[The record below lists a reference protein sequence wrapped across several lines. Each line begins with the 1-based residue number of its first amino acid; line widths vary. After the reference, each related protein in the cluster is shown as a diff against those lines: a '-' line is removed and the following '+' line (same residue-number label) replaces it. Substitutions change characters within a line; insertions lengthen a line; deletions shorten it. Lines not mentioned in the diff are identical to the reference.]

1 MSRFNLRKS
10 AGPVMAS
17 IFVLGVVLAAGAVI
31 APFFVSI
38 LWGAIIAVAVW
49 KPFGIVR
56 RKVFR
61 GHTQAAA
68 AAAVVLMFTAV
79 FSPFAVGAWG
89 VYRKAS
95 DFSRTLAVSQAPS
108 EEEAETDG
116 SEQKAG
122 RDIAGKTREK
132 VQEIAVKAGEIPV
145 IGEYISDFWESF
157 SHKRIDFR
165 GMALKAVSF
174 VPDTAQVVV
183 RVAKSMTGG
192 IVMFAMSLL
201 FAGYFFAA
209 GPVFARLLRRLSVR
223 LGGKRALSYIDQ
235 SVAGV
240 RSVVYGF
247 IAAAAAQGATALI
260 GLAAAGVDHAF
271 VLAIIAGVFSVVPGG
286 PALVGFFGAY
296 QLYAGGSPVA
306 SLCLIA
312 WFMLVVCNVD
322 NLVKGIIINRCG
334 GSSLPFVIVFISVIG
349 GAFAFGLLGVFI
361 GPVIMTLLASMIR
374 AYMNGDSEPA
384 GGKPLA
390 QDCTASAD
398 SETEQVPSSGDAPE
412 GDGGSES
419 RGEQTDSALS

>member
-116 SEQKAG
+116 SAQKAG

-157 SHKRIDFR
+157 SQKKIDFR
-165 GMALKAVSF
+165 GMAVKASAF
-174 VPDTAQVVV
+174 VPDAAHIVV
-183 RVAKSMTGG
+183 RVAKAMTGG
-192 IVMFAMSLL
+192 VVMFAMSIL
-201 FAGYFFAA
+201 FAGYFFTA
-209 GPVFARLLRRLSVR
+209 GPVFAKLMRRLGVR
-223 LGGKRALSYIDQ
+223 IGGKSALGYIDQ
-235 SVAGV
+235 SVAAV
-240 RSVVYGF
+240 RAVVYGF
-247 IAAAAAQGATALI
+247 IGAAAAQGVTAFA
-260 GLAAAGVDHAF
+260 GLAVAGVNHA
-271 VLAIIAGVFSVVPGG
+271 LLLGIIAGVFSVVPGG

-296 QLYAGGSPVA
+296 QLYAGGSPAA
-306 SLCLIA
+306 SLCLVA
-312 WFMLVVCNVD
+312 WFLIVVCNVD
-322 NLVKGIIINRCG
+322 NLVKGIIIKRYG
-334 GSSLPFVIVFISVIG
+334 GSSLPFIIVFISVIG

-361 GPVIMTLLASMIR
+361 GPVIMTLLSSMIQTYLHSGG
-374 AYMNGDSEPA
+374 AAPAEKDGCDSVPPVAGDEA
-384 GGKPLA
+384 GVLPGCEGENKTEGK
-390 QDCTASAD
+390 
-398 SETEQVPSSGDAPE
+398 
-412 GDGGSES
+412 
-419 RGEQTDSALS
+419 QTDPAS

>member
-116 SEQKAG
+116 SAQKAG

-157 SHKRIDFR
+157 SQKKIDFR
-165 GMALKAVSF
+165 GMAVKASAF
-174 VPDTAQVVV
+174 VPDAAHIVV
-183 RVAKSMTGG
+183 RVAKAMTGG
-192 IVMFAMSLL
+192 VVMFAMSIL
-201 FAGYFFAA
+201 FAGYFFTA
-209 GPVFARLLRRLSVR
+209 GPVFAKLMRRLGVR
-223 LGGKRALSYIDQ
+223 IGGKSALGYIDQ
-235 SVAGV
+235 SVAAV
-240 RSVVYGF
+240 RAVVYGF
-247 IAAAAAQGATALI
+247 IGAAAAQGVTAFA
-260 GLAAAGVDHAF
+260 GLAVAGVNHA
-271 VLAIIAGVFSVVPGG
+271 LLLGIIAGVFSVVPGG

-296 QLYAGGSPVA
+296 QLYAGGSPAA
-306 SLCLIA
+306 SLCLVA
-312 WFMLVVCNVD
+312 WFLIVVCNVD
-322 NLVKGIIINRCG
+322 NLVKGIIIKRYG
-334 GSSLPFVIVFISVIG
+334 GSSLPFIIVFISVIG

-361 GPVIMTLLASMIR
+361 GPVIMTLLSSMIQTYLHSGR
-374 AYMNGDSEPA
+374 AAPAEKDGCDSVPPVAGDEA
-384 GGKPLA
+384 GVLPGCEGENKTEGK
-390 QDCTASAD
+390 
-398 SETEQVPSSGDAPE
+398 
-412 GDGGSES
+412 
-419 RGEQTDSALS
+419 QTDPAS

>member
-61 GHTQAAA
+61 GHTLAAA

-116 SEQKAG
+116 SAQKAG

-157 SHKRIDFR
+157 SQKKIDFR
-165 GMALKAVSF
+165 GMAVKASAF
-174 VPDTAQVVV
+174 VPDAAHIVV
-183 RVAKSMTGG
+183 RVAKAMTGG
-192 IVMFAMSLL
+192 VVMFAMSIL
-201 FAGYFFAA
+201 FAGYFFTA
-209 GPVFARLLRRLSVR
+209 GPVFAKLMRRLGVR
-223 LGGKRALSYIDQ
+223 IGGKSALGYIDQ
-235 SVAGV
+235 SVAAV

-247 IAAAAAQGATALI
+247 IGAAAAQGVTAFA
-260 GLAAAGVDHAF
+260 GLAVAGVNHA
-271 VLAIIAGVFSVVPGG
+271 LLLGIIAGVFSVVPGG

-296 QLYAGGSPVA
+296 QLYAGGSPAA
-306 SLCLIA
+306 SLCLVA
-312 WFMLVVCNVD
+312 WFLIVVCNVD
-322 NLVKGIIINRCG
+322 NLVKGIIIKRYG
-334 GSSLPFVIVFISVIG
+334 GSSLPFIIVFISVIG

-361 GPVIMTLLASMIR
+361 GPVIMTLLSSMIQTYLHSGG
-374 AYMNGDSEPA
+374 AAPAEKDGCDSVPPVAGDEA
-384 GGKPLA
+384 GVLPGCEGENKAEGK
-390 QDCTASAD
+390 
-398 SETEQVPSSGDAPE
+398 
-412 GDGGSES
+412 
-419 RGEQTDSALS
+419 QTDPAS

>member
-1 MSRFNLRKS
+1 
-10 AGPVMAS
+10 MAS

-61 GHTQAAA
+61 GHTLAAA

-116 SEQKAG
+116 SAQKAG

-157 SHKRIDFR
+157 SQKKIDFR
-165 GMALKAVSF
+165 GMAVKASAF
-174 VPDTAQVVV
+174 VPDAAHIVV
-183 RVAKSMTGG
+183 RVAKAMTGG
-192 IVMFAMSLL
+192 VVMFAMSIL
-201 FAGYFFAA
+201 FAGYFFTA
-209 GPVFARLLRRLSVR
+209 GPVFAKLMRRLGVR
-223 LGGKRALSYIDQ
+223 IGGKSALGYIDQ
-235 SVAGV
+235 SVAAV

-247 IAAAAAQGATALI
+247 IGAAAAQGVTAFA
-260 GLAAAGVDHAF
+260 GLAVAGVNHA
-271 VLAIIAGVFSVVPGG
+271 LLLGIIAGVFSVVPGG

-296 QLYAGGSPVA
+296 QLYAGGSPAA
-306 SLCLIA
+306 SLCLVA
-312 WFMLVVCNVD
+312 WFLIVVCNVD
-322 NLVKGIIINRCG
+322 NLVKGIIIKRYG
-334 GSSLPFVIVFISVIG
+334 GSSLPFIIVFISVIG

-361 GPVIMTLLASMIR
+361 GPVIMTLLSSMIQTYLHSGG
-374 AYMNGDSEPA
+374 AAPAEKDGCDSVPPVAGDEA
-384 GGKPLA
+384 GVLPGCEGENKAEGK
-390 QDCTASAD
+390 
-398 SETEQVPSSGDAPE
+398 
-412 GDGGSES
+412 
-419 RGEQTDSALS
+419 QTDPAS

>member
-1 MSRFNLRKS
+1 
-10 AGPVMAS
+10 MAS

-116 SEQKAG
+116 SAQKAG

-157 SHKRIDFR
+157 SQKKIDFR
-165 GMALKAVSF
+165 GMAVKASAF
-174 VPDTAQVVV
+174 VPDAAHIVV
-183 RVAKSMTGG
+183 RVAKAMTGG
-192 IVMFAMSLL
+192 VVMFAMSIL
-201 FAGYFFAA
+201 FAGYFFTA
-209 GPVFARLLRRLSVR
+209 GPVFAKLMRRLGVR
-223 LGGKRALSYIDQ
+223 IGGKSALGYIDQ
-235 SVAGV
+235 SVAAV
-240 RSVVYGF
+240 RAVVYGF
-247 IAAAAAQGATALI
+247 IGAAAAQGVTAFA
-260 GLAAAGVDHAF
+260 GLAVAGVNHA
-271 VLAIIAGVFSVVPGG
+271 LLLGIIAGVFSVVPGG

-296 QLYAGGSPVA
+296 QLYAGGSPAA
-306 SLCLIA
+306 SLCLVA
-312 WFMLVVCNVD
+312 WFLIVVCNVD
-322 NLVKGIIINRCG
+322 NLVKGIIIKRYG
-334 GSSLPFVIVFISVIG
+334 GSSLPFIIVFISVIG

-361 GPVIMTLLASMIR
+361 GPVIMTLLSSMIQTYLHSGG
-374 AYMNGDSEPA
+374 AAPAEKDGCDSVPPVAGDEA
-384 GGKPLA
+384 GVLPGCEGENKTEGK
-390 QDCTASAD
+390 
-398 SETEQVPSSGDAPE
+398 
-412 GDGGSES
+412 
-419 RGEQTDSALS
+419 QTDPAS

>member
-1 MSRFNLRKS
+1 
-10 AGPVMAS
+10 MAS

-89 VYRKAS
+89 VYLKAS

-145 IGEYISDFWESF
+145 IGEYISDFWASF

-174 VPDTAQVVV
+174 VQDTA
-183 RVAKSMTGG
+183 
-192 IVMFAMSLL
+192 
-201 FAGYFFAA
+201 
-209 GPVFARLLRRLSVR
+209 
-223 LGGKRALSYIDQ
+223 
-235 SVAGV
+235 
-240 RSVVYGF
+240 
-247 IAAAAAQGATALI
+247 
-260 GLAAAGVDHAF
+260 
-271 VLAIIAGVFSVVPGG
+271 
-286 PALVGFFGAY
+286 
-296 QLYAGGSPVA
+296 
-306 SLCLIA
+306 
-312 WFMLVVCNVD
+312 
-322 NLVKGIIINRCG
+322 
-334 GSSLPFVIVFISVIG
+334 
-349 GAFAFGLLGVFI
+349 
-361 GPVIMTLLASMIR
+361 
-374 AYMNGDSEPA
+374 
-384 GGKPLA
+384 
-390 QDCTASAD
+390 
-398 SETEQVPSSGDAPE
+398 
-412 GDGGSES
+412 
-419 RGEQTDSALS
+419 

>member
-61 GHTQAAA
+61 GHTLAAA

-116 SEQKAG
+116 SAQKAG

-157 SHKRIDFR
+157 SQKKIDFR
-165 GMALKAVSF
+165 GMAVKASAF
-174 VPDTAQVVV
+174 VPDAAHIVV
-183 RVAKSMTGG
+183 RVAKAMTGG
-192 IVMFAMSLL
+192 VVMFAMSIL
-201 FAGYFFAA
+201 FAGYFFTA
-209 GPVFARLLRRLSVR
+209 GPVFAKLMRRLGVR
-223 LGGKRALSYIDQ
+223 IGGKSALGYIDQ
-235 SVAGV
+235 SVAAV
-240 RSVVYGF
+240 RAVVYGF
-247 IAAAAAQGATALI
+247 IGAAAAQGVTAFA
-260 GLAAAGVDHAF
+260 GLAVAGVNHA
-271 VLAIIAGVFSVVPGG
+271 LLLGIIAGVFSVVPGG

-296 QLYAGGSPVA
+296 QLYAGGSPAA
-306 SLCLIA
+306 SLCLVA
-312 WFMLVVCNVD
+312 WFLIVVCNVD
-322 NLVKGIIINRCG
+322 NLVKGIIIKRYG
-334 GSSLPFVIVFISVIG
+334 GSSLPFIIVFISVIG

-361 GPVIMTLLASMIR
+361 GPVIMTLLSSMIQTYLHSGG
-374 AYMNGDSEPA
+374 AAPAEKDGCDSVPPVAGDEA
-384 GGKPLA
+384 GVLPGCEGENKTEGK
-390 QDCTASAD
+390 
-398 SETEQVPSSGDAPE
+398 
-412 GDGGSES
+412 
-419 RGEQTDSALS
+419 QTDPAS

>member
-68 AAAVVLMFTAV
+68 VAAVVLMFTAV

-116 SEQKAG
+116 SAQKAG

-157 SHKRIDFR
+157 SQKKIDFR
-165 GMALKAVSF
+165 GMAVKASAF
-174 VPDTAQVVV
+174 VPNAAHIVV
-183 RVAKSMTGG
+183 RVAKAMTGG
-192 IVMFAMSLL
+192 VVMFAMSIL
-201 FAGYFFAA
+201 FAGYFFTA
-209 GPVFARLLRRLSVR
+209 GPVFAKLMRRLGVR
-223 LGGKRALSYIDQ
+223 IGGKSALGYIDQ
-235 SVAGV
+235 SVAAV
-240 RSVVYGF
+240 RAVVYGF
-247 IAAAAAQGATALI
+247 IGAAAAQGVTAFA
-260 GLAAAGVDHAF
+260 GLAVAGVNHA
-271 VLAIIAGVFSVVPGG
+271 LLLGIIAGVFSVVPGG

-296 QLYAGGSPVA
+296 QLYAGGSPAA
-306 SLCLIA
+306 SLCLVA
-312 WFMLVVCNVD
+312 WFLIVVCNVD
-322 NLVKGIIINRCG
+322 NLVKGIIIKRYG
-334 GSSLPFVIVFISVIG
+334 GSSLPFIIVFISVIG

-361 GPVIMTLLASMIR
+361 GPVIMTLLSSMIQTYLHSGG
-374 AYMNGDSEPA
+374 AAPAEKDGCDSVPPVAGDEA
-384 GGKPLA
+384 GVLPGCEGENKTEGK
-390 QDCTASAD
+390 
-398 SETEQVPSSGDAPE
+398 
-412 GDGGSES
+412 
-419 RGEQTDSALS
+419 QTDPAS

>member
-61 GHTQAAA
+61 GHTLAAA

-116 SEQKAG
+116 SAQKAG

-157 SHKRIDFR
+157 SQKKIDFR
-165 GMALKAVSF
+165 GMAVKASAF
-174 VPDTAQVVV
+174 VPDAAHIVV
-183 RVAKSMTGG
+183 RVAKAMTGG
-192 IVMFAMSLL
+192 VVMFAMSIL
-201 FAGYFFAA
+201 FAGYFFTA
-209 GPVFARLLRRLSVR
+209 GPVFAKLMRRLGVR
-223 LGGKRALSYIDQ
+223 IGGKSALGYIDQ
-235 SVAGV
+235 SVAAV
-240 RSVVYGF
+240 RAVVYGF
-247 IAAAAAQGATALI
+247 IGAAAAQGVTAFA
-260 GLAAAGVDHAF
+260 GLAVAGVNHA
-271 VLAIIAGVFSVVPGG
+271 LLLGIIAGVFSVVPGG

-296 QLYAGGSPVA
+296 QLYAGGSPAA
-306 SLCLIA
+306 SLCLVA
-312 WFMLVVCNVD
+312 WFLIVVCNVD
-322 NLVKGIIINRCG
+322 NLVKGIIIKRYG
-334 GSSLPFVIVFISVIG
+334 GSSLPFIIVFISVIG
-349 GAFAFGLLGVFI
+349 GAFAFGLLGVFT
-361 GPVIMTLLASMIR
+361 GPVIMTLLSSMIQTYLHSGG
-374 AYMNGDSEPA
+374 AAPAEKDGCDSVPPVAGDEA
-384 GGKPLA
+384 GVLPGCEGENKTEGK
-390 QDCTASAD
+390 
-398 SETEQVPSSGDAPE
+398 
-412 GDGGSES
+412 
-419 RGEQTDSALS
+419 QTDPAS

>member
-1 MSRFNLRKS
+1 
-10 AGPVMAS
+10 MAS

-157 SHKRIDFR
+157 SQKKIDFR
-165 GMALKAVSF
+165 GMAVKASAF
-174 VPDTAQVVV
+174 VPDAAHIVV
-183 RVAKSMTGG
+183 RVAKAMTGG
-192 IVMFAMSLL
+192 VVMFAMSIL
-201 FAGYFFAA
+201 FAGYFFTA
-209 GPVFARLLRRLSVR
+209 GPVFAKLMRRLGVR
-223 LGGKRALSYIDQ
+223 IGGKSALGYIDQ
-235 SVAGV
+235 SVAAV
-240 RSVVYGF
+240 RAVVYGF
-247 IAAAAAQGATALI
+247 IGAAAAQGVTAFA
-260 GLAAAGVDHAF
+260 GLAVAGVNHA
-271 VLAIIAGVFSVVPGG
+271 LLLGIIAGVFSVVPGG

-296 QLYAGGSPVA
+296 QLYAGGSPAA
-306 SLCLIA
+306 SLCLVA
-312 WFMLVVCNVD
+312 WFLIVVCNVD
-322 NLVKGIIINRCG
+322 NLVKGIIIKRYG
-334 GSSLPFVIVFISVIG
+334 GSSLPFIIVFISVIG

-361 GPVIMTLLASMIR
+361 GPVIMTLLSSMIQTYLHSGG
-374 AYMNGDSEPA
+374 AAPAEKDGCDSVPPVAGDEA
-384 GGKPLA
+384 GVLPGCEGENKAEGK
-390 QDCTASAD
+390 
-398 SETEQVPSSGDAPE
+398 
-412 GDGGSES
+412 
-419 RGEQTDSALS
+419 QTDPAS

>member
-157 SHKRIDFR
+157 SQKKIDFR
-165 GMALKAVSF
+165 GMAVKASAF
-174 VPDTAQVVV
+174 VPDAAHIVV
-183 RVAKSMTGG
+183 RVAKAMTGG
-192 IVMFAMSLL
+192 VVMFAMSIL
-201 FAGYFFAA
+201 FAGYFFTA
-209 GPVFARLLRRLSVR
+209 GPVFAKLMRRLGVR
-223 LGGKRALSYIDQ
+223 IGGKSALGYIDQ
-235 SVAGV
+235 SVAAV
-240 RSVVYGF
+240 RAVVYGF
-247 IAAAAAQGATALI
+247 IGAAAAQGVTAFA
-260 GLAAAGVDHAF
+260 GLAVAGVNHA
-271 VLAIIAGVFSVVPGG
+271 LLLGIIAGVFSVVPGG

-296 QLYAGGSPVA
+296 QLYAGGSPAA
-306 SLCLIA
+306 SLCLVA
-312 WFMLVVCNVD
+312 WFLIVVCNVD
-322 NLVKGIIINRCG
+322 NLVKGIIIKRYG
-334 GSSLPFVIVFISVIG
+334 GSSLPFIIVFISVIG

-361 GPVIMTLLASMIR
+361 GPVIMTLLSSMIQTYLHSGG
-374 AYMNGDSEPA
+374 AAPAEKDGCDSVPPVAGDEA
-384 GGKPLA
+384 GVLSGCEGENKAEGK
-390 QDCTASAD
+390 
-398 SETEQVPSSGDAPE
+398 
-412 GDGGSES
+412 
-419 RGEQTDSALS
+419 QTDPAS

>member
-61 GHTQAAA
+61 GHTLAAA

-116 SEQKAG
+116 SAQKAG

-157 SHKRIDFR
+157 SQKKIDFR
-165 GMALKAVSF
+165 GMAVKASAF
-174 VPDTAQVVV
+174 VPDAAHIVV
-183 RVAKSMTGG
+183 RVAKAMTGG
-192 IVMFAMSLL
+192 VVMFAMSIL
-201 FAGYFFAA
+201 FAGYFFTA
-209 GPVFARLLRRLSVR
+209 GPVFAKLMRRLGVR
-223 LGGKRALSYIDQ
+223 IGGKSALGYIDQ
-235 SVAGV
+235 SVAAV
-240 RSVVYGF
+240 RAVVYGF
-247 IAAAAAQGATALI
+247 IGAAAAQGVTAFA
-260 GLAAAGVDHAF
+260 GLAVAGVNHA
-271 VLAIIAGVFSVVPGG
+271 LLLGIIAGVFSVVPGG

-296 QLYAGGSPVA
+296 QLYAGGSPAA
-306 SLCLIA
+306 SLCLVA
-312 WFMLVVCNVD
+312 WFLIVVCNVD
-322 NLVKGIIINRCG
+322 NLVKGIIIKRYG
-334 GSSLPFVIVFISVIG
+334 GSSLPFIIVFISVIG

-361 GPVIMTLLASMIR
+361 GPVIMTLLSSMIQTYLHSGG
-374 AYMNGDSEPA
+374 AAPAKDGCDSVPPVAGDEA
-384 GGKPLA
+384 GVLPGCEGENKAEGK
-390 QDCTASAD
+390 
-398 SETEQVPSSGDAPE
+398 
-412 GDGGSES
+412 
-419 RGEQTDSALS
+419 QTDPAS

>member
-157 SHKRIDFR
+157 SQKKIDFR
-165 GMALKAVSF
+165 GMAVKASAF
-174 VPDTAQVVV
+174 VPDAAHIVV
-183 RVAKSMTGG
+183 RVAKAMTGG
-192 IVMFAMSLL
+192 VVMFAMSIL
-201 FAGYFFAA
+201 FAGYFFTA
-209 GPVFARLLRRLSVR
+209 GPVFAKLMRRLGVR
-223 LGGKRALSYIDQ
+223 IGGKSALGYIDQ
-235 SVAGV
+235 SVAAV
-240 RSVVYGF
+240 RAVVYGF
-247 IAAAAAQGATALI
+247 IGAAAAQGVTAFA
-260 GLAAAGVDHAF
+260 GLAVAGVNHA
-271 VLAIIAGVFSVVPGG
+271 LLLGIIAGVFSVVPGG

-296 QLYAGGSPVA
+296 QLYAGGSPAA
-306 SLCLIA
+306 SLCLVA
-312 WFMLVVCNVD
+312 WFLIVVCNVD
-322 NLVKGIIINRCG
+322 NLVKGIIIKRYG
-334 GSSLPFVIVFISVIG
+334 GSSLPFIIVFISVIG

-361 GPVIMTLLASMIR
+361 GPVIMTLLSSMIQTYLHSGG
-374 AYMNGDSEPA
+374 AAPAEKDGCDSVPPVAGDEA
-384 GGKPLA
+384 GVLPGCEGENKAEGK
-390 QDCTASAD
+390 
-398 SETEQVPSSGDAPE
+398 
-412 GDGGSES
+412 
-419 RGEQTDSALS
+419 QTDPAS

>member
-61 GHTQAAA
+61 GHTLAAA

-116 SEQKAG
+116 SAQKAG

-157 SHKRIDFR
+157 SQKKIDFR
-165 GMALKAVSF
+165 GMAVKASAF
-174 VPDTAQVVV
+174 VPDAAHIVV
-183 RVAKSMTGG
+183 RVAKAMTGG
-192 IVMFAMSLL
+192 VVMFAMSIL
-201 FAGYFFAA
+201 FAGYFFTA
-209 GPVFARLLRRLSVR
+209 GPVFAKLMRRLGVR
-223 LGGKRALSYIDQ
+223 IGGKSALGYIDQ
-235 SVAGV
+235 SVAAV

-247 IAAAAAQGATALI
+247 IGAAAAQGVTAFA
-260 GLAAAGVDHAF
+260 GLAVAGVNHA
-271 VLAIIAGVFSVVPGG
+271 LLLGIIAGVFSVVPGG

-296 QLYAGGSPVA
+296 QLYAGGSPAA
-306 SLCLIA
+306 SLCLVA
-312 WFMLVVCNVD
+312 WFLIVVCNVD
-322 NLVKGIIINRCG
+322 NLVKGIIIKRYG
-334 GSSLPFVIVFISVIG
+334 GSSLPFIIVFISVIG

-361 GPVIMTLLASMIR
+361 GPVIMTLLSSMIQTYLHSGG
-374 AYMNGDSEPA
+374 AAPAEKDGCDSVPPVAGDEA
-384 GGKPLA
+384 GVLSGCEGENKAEGK
-390 QDCTASAD
+390 
-398 SETEQVPSSGDAPE
+398 
-412 GDGGSES
+412 
-419 RGEQTDSALS
+419 QTDPAS

>member
-1 MSRFNLRKS
+1 
-10 AGPVMAS
+10 MAS

-61 GHTQAAA
+61 GHTLAAA

-116 SEQKAG
+116 SAQKAG

-157 SHKRIDFR
+157 SQKKIDFR
-165 GMALKAVSF
+165 GMAVKASAF
-174 VPDTAQVVV
+174 VPDAAHIVV
-183 RVAKSMTGG
+183 RVAKAMTGG
-192 IVMFAMSLL
+192 VVMFAMSIL
-201 FAGYFFAA
+201 FAGYFFTA
-209 GPVFARLLRRLSVR
+209 GPVFAKLMRRLGVR
-223 LGGKRALSYIDQ
+223 IGGKSALGYIDQ
-235 SVAGV
+235 SVAAV
-240 RSVVYGF
+240 RAVVYGF
-247 IAAAAAQGATALI
+247 IGAAAAQGVTAFA
-260 GLAAAGVDHAF
+260 GLAVAGVNHA
-271 VLAIIAGVFSVVPGG
+271 LLLGIIAGVFSVVPGG

-296 QLYAGGSPVA
+296 QLYAVGSPAA
-306 SLCLIA
+306 SLCLVA
-312 WFMLVVCNVD
+312 WFLIVVCNVD
-322 NLVKGIIINRCG
+322 NLVKGIIIKRYG
-334 GSSLPFVIVFISVIG
+334 GSSLPFIIVFISVIG

-361 GPVIMTLLASMIR
+361 GPVIMTLLSSMIQTYLHSGG
-374 AYMNGDSEPA
+374 AAPAEKDGCDSVPPVAGDEA
-384 GGKPLA
+384 GVLPGCEGENKAEGK
-390 QDCTASAD
+390 
-398 SETEQVPSSGDAPE
+398 
-412 GDGGSES
+412 
-419 RGEQTDSALS
+419 QTDPAS

>member
-61 GHTQAAA
+61 GHTLAAA

-116 SEQKAG
+116 SAQKAG

-157 SHKRIDFR
+157 SQKKIDFR
-165 GMALKAVSF
+165 GMAVKASAF
-174 VPDTAQVVV
+174 VPDAAHIVV
-183 RVAKSMTGG
+183 RVAKAMTGG
-192 IVMFAMSLL
+192 VVMFAMSIL
-201 FAGYFFAA
+201 FAGYFFTA
-209 GPVFARLLRRLSVR
+209 GPVFAKLMRRLGVR
-223 LGGKRALSYIDQ
+223 IGGKSALGYIDQ
-235 SVAGV
+235 SVAAV
-240 RSVVYGF
+240 RAVVYGF
-247 IAAAAAQGATALI
+247 IGAAAAQGVTAFA
-260 GLAAAGVDHAF
+260 GLAVAGVNHA
-271 VLAIIAGVFSVVPGG
+271 LLLGIIAGVFSVVPGG

-296 QLYAGGSPVA
+296 QLYAGGSPAA
-306 SLCLIA
+306 SLCLVA
-312 WFMLVVCNVD
+312 WFLIVVCNVD
-322 NLVKGIIINRCG
+322 NLVKGIIIKRYG
-334 GSSLPFVIVFISVIG
+334 GSSLPFIIVFISVIG

-361 GPVIMTLLASMIR
+361 GPVIMTLLSSMIQTYLHSGG
-374 AYMNGDSEPA
+374 AAPAEKDGCDSVPPVAGDEA
-384 GGKPLA
+384 GVLSGCEGENKTEGK
-390 QDCTASAD
+390 
-398 SETEQVPSSGDAPE
+398 
-412 GDGGSES
+412 
-419 RGEQTDSALS
+419 QTDPAS

>member
-116 SEQKAG
+116 SAQKAG

-157 SHKRIDFR
+157 SQKKIDFR
-165 GMALKAVSF
+165 GMAVKASAF
-174 VPDTAQVVV
+174 VPDAAHIVV
-183 RVAKSMTGG
+183 RVAKAMTGG
-192 IVMFAMSLL
+192 VVMFAMSIL
-201 FAGYFFAA
+201 FAGYFFTA
-209 GPVFARLLRRLSVR
+209 GPVFAKLMRRLGVR
-223 LGGKRALSYIDQ
+223 IGGKSALGYIDQ
-235 SVAGV
+235 SVAAV
-240 RSVVYGF
+240 RAVVYGF
-247 IAAAAAQGATALI
+247 IGAAAAQGVTAFA
-260 GLAAAGVDHAF
+260 GLAVAGVNHA
-271 VLAIIAGVFSVVPGG
+271 LLLGIIAGVFSVVPGG

-296 QLYAGGSPVA
+296 QLYAGGSPAA
-306 SLCLIA
+306 SLCLVA
-312 WFMLVVCNVD
+312 WFLIVVCNVD
-322 NLVKGIIINRCG
+322 NLVKGIIIKRYG
-334 GSSLPFVIVFISVIG
+334 GSSLPFIIVFISVIG
-349 GAFAFGLLGVFI
+349 GACAFGLLGVFI
-361 GPVIMTLLASMIR
+361 GPVIMTLLSSMIQTYLHSGG
-374 AYMNGDSEPA
+374 AAPAEKDGCDSVPPVAGDEA
-384 GGKPLA
+384 GVLPGCEGENKTEGK
-390 QDCTASAD
+390 
-398 SETEQVPSSGDAPE
+398 
-412 GDGGSES
+412 
-419 RGEQTDSALS
+419 QTDPAS

>member
-61 GHTQAAA
+61 GHTLAAA

-116 SEQKAG
+116 SAQKAG

-157 SHKRIDFR
+157 SQKKIDFR
-165 GMALKAVSF
+165 GMAVKASAF
-174 VPDTAQVVV
+174 VPDAAHIVV
-183 RVAKSMTGG
+183 RVAKAMTGG
-192 IVMFAMSLL
+192 VVMFAMSIL
-201 FAGYFFAA
+201 FAGYFFTA
-209 GPVFARLLRRLSVR
+209 GPVFAKLMRRLGVR
-223 LGGKRALSYIDQ
+223 IGGKSALGYIDQ
-235 SVAGV
+235 SVAAV

-247 IAAAAAQGATALI
+247 IGAAAAQGVTAFA
-260 GLAAAGVDHAF
+260 GLAVAGVNHA
-271 VLAIIAGVFSVVPGG
+271 LLLGIIAGVFSVVPGG

-296 QLYAGGSPVA
+296 QLYAGGSSAA
-306 SLCLIA
+306 SLCLVA
-312 WFMLVVCNVD
+312 WFLIVVCNVD
-322 NLVKGIIINRCG
+322 NLVKGIIIKRYG
-334 GSSLPFVIVFISVIG
+334 GSSLPFIIVFISVIG

-361 GPVIMTLLASMIR
+361 GPVIMTLLSSMIQTYLHSGG
-374 AYMNGDSEPA
+374 AAPAEKDGCDSVPPVAGDEA
-384 GGKPLA
+384 GVLPGCEGENKTEGK
-390 QDCTASAD
+390 
-398 SETEQVPSSGDAPE
+398 
-412 GDGGSES
+412 
-419 RGEQTDSALS
+419 QTDPAS

>member
-61 GHTQAAA
+61 GHTLAAA

-116 SEQKAG
+116 SAQKAG

-157 SHKRIDFR
+157 SQKKIDFR
-165 GMALKAVSF
+165 GMAVKASAF
-174 VPDTAQVVV
+174 VPDAAHIVV
-183 RVAKSMTGG
+183 RVAKAMTGG
-192 IVMFAMSLL
+192 VVMFAMSIL
-201 FAGYFFAA
+201 FAGYFFTA
-209 GPVFARLLRRLSVR
+209 GPVFAKLMRRLGVR
-223 LGGKRALSYIDQ
+223 IGGKSALGYIDQ
-235 SVAGV
+235 SVAAV
-240 RSVVYGF
+240 RAVVYGF
-247 IAAAAAQGATALI
+247 IGAAAAQGVTAFA
-260 GLAAAGVDHAF
+260 GLAVAGVNHA
-271 VLAIIAGVFSVVPGG
+271 LLLGIIAGVFSVVPGG

-296 QLYAGGSPVA
+296 QLYAGGSPAA
-306 SLCLIA
+306 SLCLVA
-312 WFMLVVCNVD
+312 WFLIVVCNVD
-322 NLVKGIIINRCG
+322 NLVKGIIIKRYG
-334 GSSLPFVIVFISVIG
+334 GSSLPFIIVFISVIG
-349 GAFAFGLLGVFI
+349 ERSPSDSSAF
-361 GPVIMTLLASMIR
+361 
-374 AYMNGDSEPA
+374 
-384 GGKPLA
+384 
-390 QDCTASAD
+390 
-398 SETEQVPSSGDAPE
+398 SSG
-412 GDGGSES
+412 
-419 RGEQTDSALS
+419 L

>member
-68 AAAVVLMFTAV
+68 AAAVVLMFTAA

-116 SEQKAG
+116 SAQKAG

-157 SHKRIDFR
+157 SQKKIDFR
-165 GMALKAVSF
+165 GMAVKASAF
-174 VPDTAQVVV
+174 VPDAAHIVV
-183 RVAKSMTGG
+183 RVAKAMTGG
-192 IVMFAMSLL
+192 VVMFAMSIL
-201 FAGYFFAA
+201 FAGYFFTA
-209 GPVFARLLRRLSVR
+209 GPVFAKLMRRLGVR
-223 LGGKRALSYIDQ
+223 IGGKSALGYIDQ
-235 SVAGV
+235 SVAAV
-240 RSVVYGF
+240 RAVVYGF
-247 IAAAAAQGATALI
+247 IGAAAAQGVTAFA
-260 GLAAAGVDHAF
+260 GLAVAGVNHA
-271 VLAIIAGVFSVVPGG
+271 LLLGIIAGVFSVVPGG

-296 QLYAGGSPVA
+296 QLYAGGSPAA
-306 SLCLIA
+306 SLCLVA
-312 WFMLVVCNVD
+312 WFLIVVCNVD
-322 NLVKGIIINRCG
+322 NLVKGIIIKRYG
-334 GSSLPFVIVFISVIG
+334 GSSLPFIIVFISVIG

-361 GPVIMTLLASMIR
+361 GPVIMTLLSSMIQTYLHSGG
-374 AYMNGDSEPA
+374 AAPAEKDGCDSVPPVAGDEA
-384 GGKPLA
+384 GVLPGCEGENKTEGK
-390 QDCTASAD
+390 
-398 SETEQVPSSGDAPE
+398 
-412 GDGGSES
+412 
-419 RGEQTDSALS
+419 QTDPAS

>member
-116 SEQKAG
+116 SAQKAG

-157 SHKRIDFR
+157 SQKKIDFR
-165 GMALKAVSF
+165 GMAVKASAF
-174 VPDTAQVVV
+174 VPDAAHIVV
-183 RVAKSMTGG
+183 RVAKAMTGG
-192 IVMFAMSLL
+192 VVMFAMSIL
-201 FAGYFFAA
+201 FAGYFFTA
-209 GPVFARLLRRLSVR
+209 GPVFAKLMRRLGVR
-223 LGGKRALSYIDQ
+223 IGGKSALGYIDQ
-235 SVAGV
+235 SVAAV

-247 IAAAAAQGATALI
+247 IGAAAAQGVTAFA
-260 GLAAAGVDHAF
+260 GLAVAGVNHA
-271 VLAIIAGVFSVVPGG
+271 LLLGIIAGVFSVVPGG

-296 QLYAGGSPVA
+296 QLYAGGSPAA
-306 SLCLIA
+306 SLCLVA
-312 WFMLVVCNVD
+312 WFLIVVCNVD
-322 NLVKGIIINRCG
+322 NLVKGIIIKRYG
-334 GSSLPFVIVFISVIG
+334 GSSLPFIIVFISVIG

-361 GPVIMTLLASMIR
+361 GPVIMTLLSSMIQTYLHSGG
-374 AYMNGDSEPA
+374 AAPAEKDGCDSVPPVAGDEA
-384 GGKPLA
+384 GVLPGCEGENKAEGK
-390 QDCTASAD
+390 
-398 SETEQVPSSGDAPE
+398 
-412 GDGGSES
+412 
-419 RGEQTDSALS
+419 QTDPAS

>member
-61 GHTQAAA
+61 GHTLAAA

-116 SEQKAG
+116 SAQKAG

-157 SHKRIDFR
+157 SQKKIDFR
-165 GMALKAVSF
+165 GMAVKASAF
-174 VPDTAQVVV
+174 VPDAAHIVV
-183 RVAKSMTGG
+183 RVAKAMTGG
-192 IVMFAMSLL
+192 VVMFAMSIL
-201 FAGYFFAA
+201 FAGYFFTA
-209 GPVFARLLRRLSVR
+209 GPVFAKLMRRLGVR
-223 LGGKRALSYIDQ
+223 IGGKSALGYIDQ
-235 SVAGV
+235 SVAAV

-247 IAAAAAQGATALI
+247 IGAAAAQGVTAFA
-260 GLAAAGVDHAF
+260 GLAVAGVNHA
-271 VLAIIAGVFSVVPGG
+271 LLLGIIAGVFSVVPGG

-296 QLYAGGSPVA
+296 QLYAGGSPAA
-306 SLCLIA
+306 SLCLVA
-312 WFMLVVCNVD
+312 WFLIVVCNVD
-322 NLVKGIIINRCG
+322 NLVKGIIIKRYG
-334 GSSLPFVIVFISVIG
+334 GSSLPFIIVFISVIG

-361 GPVIMTLLASMIR
+361 GPVIMTLLSSMIQTYLHSGG
-374 AYMNGDSEPA
+374 AAPAEKDGCDSVPPVAGDEA
-384 GGKPLA
+384 GVLPGCEGENKTEGK
-390 QDCTASAD
+390 
-398 SETEQVPSSGDAPE
+398 
-412 GDGGSES
+412 
-419 RGEQTDSALS
+419 QTDPAS

>member
-1 MSRFNLRKS
+1 
-10 AGPVMAS
+10 MAS

-157 SHKRIDFR
+157 SQKKIDFR
-165 GMALKAVSF
+165 GMAVKASAF
-174 VPDTAQVVV
+174 VPDAAHIVV
-183 RVAKSMTGG
+183 RVAKAMTGG
-192 IVMFAMSLL
+192 VVMFAMSIL
-201 FAGYFFAA
+201 FAGYFFTA
-209 GPVFARLLRRLSVR
+209 GPVFAKLMRRLGVR
-223 LGGKRALSYIDQ
+223 IGGKSALGYIDQ
-235 SVAGV
+235 SVAAV
-240 RSVVYGF
+240 RAVVYGF
-247 IAAAAAQGATALI
+247 IGAAAAQGVTAFA
-260 GLAAAGVDHAF
+260 GLAVAGVNHA
-271 VLAIIAGVFSVVPGG
+271 LLLGIIAGVFSVVPGG

-296 QLYAGGSPVA
+296 QLYAGGSPAA
-306 SLCLIA
+306 SLCLVA
-312 WFMLVVCNVD
+312 WFLIVVCNVD
-322 NLVKGIIINRCG
+322 NLVKGIIIKRYG
-334 GSSLPFVIVFISVIG
+334 GSSLPFIIVFISVIG

-361 GPVIMTLLASMIR
+361 GPVIMTLLSSMIQTYLHSGG
-374 AYMNGDSEPA
+374 AAPAEKDGCDSVPPVAGDEA
-384 GGKPLA
+384 GVLSGCEGENKAEGK
-390 QDCTASAD
+390 
-398 SETEQVPSSGDAPE
+398 
-412 GDGGSES
+412 
-419 RGEQTDSALS
+419 QTDPAS

>member
-1 MSRFNLRKS
+1 
-10 AGPVMAS
+10 MAS

-61 GHTQAAA
+61 GHTLAAA

-116 SEQKAG
+116 SAQKAG

-157 SHKRIDFR
+157 SQKKIDFR
-165 GMALKAVSF
+165 GMAVKASAF
-174 VPDTAQVVV
+174 VPDAAHIVV
-183 RVAKSMTGG
+183 RVAKAMTGG
-192 IVMFAMSLL
+192 VVMFAMSIL
-201 FAGYFFAA
+201 FAGYFFTA
-209 GPVFARLLRRLSVR
+209 GPVFAKLMRRLGVR
-223 LGGKRALSYIDQ
+223 IGGKSALGYIDQ
-235 SVAGV
+235 SVAAV
-240 RSVVYGF
+240 RAVVYGF
-247 IAAAAAQGATALI
+247 IGAAAAQGVTAFA
-260 GLAAAGVDHAF
+260 GLAVAGVNHA
-271 VLAIIAGVFSVVPGG
+271 LLLGIIAGVFSVVPGG

-296 QLYAGGSPVA
+296 QLYAGGSPAA
-306 SLCLIA
+306 SLCLVA
-312 WFMLVVCNVD
+312 WFLIVVCNVD
-322 NLVKGIIINRCG
+322 NLVKGIIIKRYG
-334 GSSLPFVIVFISVIG
+334 GSSLPFIIVFISVIG

-361 GPVIMTLLASMIR
+361 GPVIMTLLSSMIQTYLHSGG
-374 AYMNGDSEPA
+374 AAPAEKDGCDSVPPVAGDEA
-384 GGKPLA
+384 GVLPGCEGENKTEGK
-390 QDCTASAD
+390 
-398 SETEQVPSSGDAPE
+398 
-412 GDGGSES
+412 
-419 RGEQTDSALS
+419 QTDPAS

>member
-157 SHKRIDFR
+157 SQKKIDFR
-165 GMALKAVSF
+165 GMAVKASAF
-174 VPDTAQVVV
+174 VPDAAHIVV
-183 RVAKSMTGG
+183 RVAKAMTGG
-192 IVMFAMSLL
+192 VVMFAMSIL
-201 FAGYFFAA
+201 FAGYFFTA
-209 GPVFARLLRRLSVR
+209 GPVFAKLMRRLGVR
-223 LGGKRALSYIDQ
+223 IGGKSALGYIDQ
-235 SVAGV
+235 SVAAV

-247 IAAAAAQGATALI
+247 IGAAAAQGVTAFA
-260 GLAAAGVDHAF
+260 GLAVAGVNHA
-271 VLAIIAGVFSVVPGG
+271 LLLGIIAGVFSVVPGG

-296 QLYAGGSPVA
+296 QLYAGGSPAA
-306 SLCLIA
+306 SLCLVA
-312 WFMLVVCNVD
+312 WFLIVVCNVD
-322 NLVKGIIINRCG
+322 NLVKGIIIKRYG
-334 GSSLPFVIVFISVIG
+334 GSSLPFIIVFISVIG

-361 GPVIMTLLASMIR
+361 GPVIMTLLSSMIQTYLHSGG
-374 AYMNGDSEPA
+374 AAPAEKDGCDSVPPVAGDEA
-384 GGKPLA
+384 GVLSGCEGENKAEGK
-390 QDCTASAD
+390 
-398 SETEQVPSSGDAPE
+398 
-412 GDGGSES
+412 
-419 RGEQTDSALS
+419 QTDPAS

>member
-61 GHTQAAA
+61 GHTLAAA

-116 SEQKAG
+116 SAQKAG

-157 SHKRIDFR
+157 SQKKIDFR
-165 GMALKAVSF
+165 GMAVKASAF
-174 VPDTAQVVV
+174 VPDAAHIVV
-183 RVAKSMTGG
+183 RVAKAMTGG
-192 IVMFAMSLL
+192 VVMFAMSIL
-201 FAGYFFAA
+201 FAGYFFTA
-209 GPVFARLLRRLSVR
+209 GPVFAKLMRRLGVR
-223 LGGKRALSYIDQ
+223 IGGKSALGYIDQ
-235 SVAGV
+235 SVAAV
-240 RSVVYGF
+240 RAVVYGF
-247 IAAAAAQGATALI
+247 IGAAAAQGVTAFA
-260 GLAAAGVDHAF
+260 GLAVAGVNHA
-271 VLAIIAGVFSVVPGG
+271 LLLGIIAGVFSVVPGG

-296 QLYAGGSPVA
+296 QLYAGGSPAA
-306 SLCLIA
+306 SLCLVA
-312 WFMLVVCNVD
+312 WFLIVVCNVD
-322 NLVKGIIINRCG
+322 NLVKGIIIKRYG
-334 GSSLPFVIVFISVIG
+334 GSSLPFIIVFISVIG

-361 GPVIMTLLASMIR
+361 GPVIMTLLSSMIQTYLHSGG
-374 AYMNGDSEPA
+374 AAPAEKDGCDSVPPVAGDEA
-384 GGKPLA
+384 GVLSGCEGENKAEGK
-390 QDCTASAD
+390 
-398 SETEQVPSSGDAPE
+398 
-412 GDGGSES
+412 
-419 RGEQTDSALS
+419 QTDPAS

>member
-61 GHTQAAA
+61 GHTLAAA

-108 EEEAETDG
+108 DEEAETDG
-116 SEQKAG
+116 SAQKAG

-157 SHKRIDFR
+157 SQKKIDFR
-165 GMALKAVSF
+165 GMAVKASAF
-174 VPDTAQVVV
+174 VPDAAHIVV
-183 RVAKSMTGG
+183 RVAKAMTGG
-192 IVMFAMSLL
+192 VVMFAMSIL
-201 FAGYFFAA
+201 FAGYFFTA
-209 GPVFARLLRRLSVR
+209 GPVFAKLMRRLGVR
-223 LGGKRALSYIDQ
+223 IGGKSALGYIDQ
-235 SVAGV
+235 SVAAV
-240 RSVVYGF
+240 RAVVYGF
-247 IAAAAAQGATALI
+247 IGAAAAQGVTAFA
-260 GLAAAGVDHAF
+260 GLAVAGVNHA
-271 VLAIIAGVFSVVPGG
+271 LLLGIIAGVFSVVPGG

-296 QLYAGGSPVA
+296 QLYAGGSPAA
-306 SLCLIA
+306 SLCLVA
-312 WFMLVVCNVD
+312 WFLIVVCNVD
-322 NLVKGIIINRCG
+322 NLVKGIIIKRYG
-334 GSSLPFVIVFISVIG
+334 GSSLPFIIVFISVIG

-361 GPVIMTLLASMIR
+361 GPVIMTLLSSMIQTYLHSGG
-374 AYMNGDSEPA
+374 AAPAEKDGCDSVPPVAGDEA
-384 GGKPLA
+384 GVLPGCEGENKTEGK
-390 QDCTASAD
+390 
-398 SETEQVPSSGDAPE
+398 
-412 GDGGSES
+412 
-419 RGEQTDSALS
+419 QTDPAS

>member
-56 RKVFR
+56 RKVFQ
-61 GHTQAAA
+61 GHTLAAA

-116 SEQKAG
+116 SAQKAG

-157 SHKRIDFR
+157 SQKKIDFR
-165 GMALKAVSF
+165 GMAVKASAF
-174 VPDTAQVVV
+174 VPDAAHIVV
-183 RVAKSMTGG
+183 RVAKAMTGG
-192 IVMFAMSLL
+192 VVMFAMSIL
-201 FAGYFFAA
+201 FAGYFFTA
-209 GPVFARLLRRLSVR
+209 GPVFAKLMRRLGVR
-223 LGGKRALSYIDQ
+223 IGGKSALGYIDQ
-235 SVAGV
+235 SVAAV
-240 RSVVYGF
+240 RAVVYGF
-247 IAAAAAQGATALI
+247 IGAAAAQGVTAFA
-260 GLAAAGVDHAF
+260 GLAVAGVNHA
-271 VLAIIAGVFSVVPGG
+271 LLLGIIAGVFSVVPGG

-296 QLYAGGSPVA
+296 QLYAGGSPAA
-306 SLCLIA
+306 SLCLVA
-312 WFMLVVCNVD
+312 WFLIVVCNVD
-322 NLVKGIIINRCG
+322 NLVKGIIIKRYG
-334 GSSLPFVIVFISVIG
+334 GSSLPFIIVFISVIG

-361 GPVIMTLLASMIR
+361 GPVIMTLLSSMIQTYLHSGG
-374 AYMNGDSEPA
+374 AAPAEKDGCDSVPPVAGDEA
-384 GGKPLA
+384 GVLPGCEGENKAEGK
-390 QDCTASAD
+390 
-398 SETEQVPSSGDAPE
+398 
-412 GDGGSES
+412 
-419 RGEQTDSALS
+419 QTDPAS

>member
-1 MSRFNLRKS
+1 
-10 AGPVMAS
+10 MAS

-61 GHTQAAA
+61 GHTLAAA

-108 EEEAETDG
+108 EEEADTDG
-116 SEQKAG
+116 SAQKAG

-157 SHKRIDFR
+157 SQKKIDFR
-165 GMALKAVSF
+165 GMAVKASAF
-174 VPDTAQVVV
+174 VPDAAHIVV
-183 RVAKSMTGG
+183 RVAKAMTGG
-192 IVMFAMSLL
+192 VVMFAMSIL
-201 FAGYFFAA
+201 FAGYFFTA
-209 GPVFARLLRRLSVR
+209 GPVFAKLMRRLGVR
-223 LGGKRALSYIDQ
+223 IGGKSALGYIDQ
-235 SVAGV
+235 SVAAV
-240 RSVVYGF
+240 RAVVYGF
-247 IAAAAAQGATALI
+247 IGAAAAQGVTAFA
-260 GLAAAGVDHAF
+260 GLAVAGVNHA
-271 VLAIIAGVFSVVPGG
+271 LLLGIIAGVFSVVPGG

-296 QLYAGGSPVA
+296 QLYAGGSPAA
-306 SLCLIA
+306 SLCLVA
-312 WFMLVVCNVD
+312 WFLIVVCNVD
-322 NLVKGIIINRCG
+322 NLVKGIIIKRYG
-334 GSSLPFVIVFISVIG
+334 GSSLPFIIVFISVIG

-361 GPVIMTLLASMIR
+361 GPVIMTLLSSMIQTYLHSGG
-374 AYMNGDSEPA
+374 AAPAEKDGCDSVPPVAGDEA
-384 GGKPLA
+384 GVLPGCEGENKAEGK
-390 QDCTASAD
+390 
-398 SETEQVPSSGDAPE
+398 
-412 GDGGSES
+412 
-419 RGEQTDSALS
+419 QTDPAS

>member
-116 SEQKAG
+116 SAQKAG

-157 SHKRIDFR
+157 SQKKIDFR
-165 GMALKAVSF
+165 GMAVKASAF
-174 VPDTAQVVV
+174 VPDAAHIVV
-183 RVAKSMTGG
+183 RVAKAMTGG
-192 IVMFAMSLL
+192 VVMFAMSIL
-201 FAGYFFAA
+201 FAGYFFTA
-209 GPVFARLLRRLSVR
+209 GPVFAKLMRRLGVR
-223 LGGKRALSYIDQ
+223 IGGKSALGYIDQ
-235 SVAGV
+235 SVAAV
-240 RSVVYGF
+240 RAVVYGF
-247 IAAAAAQGATALI
+247 IGAAAAQGVTAFA
-260 GLAAAGVDHAF
+260 GLAVAGVNHA
-271 VLAIIAGVFSVVPGG
+271 LLLGIIAGVFSVVPGG

-296 QLYAGGSPVA
+296 QLYAGGSPAA
-306 SLCLIA
+306 SLCLVA
-312 WFMLVVCNVD
+312 WFLIVVCNVD
-322 NLVKGIIINRCG
+322 NLVKGIIIKRYG
-334 GSSLPFVIVFISVIG
+334 GSSLPFIIVFISVIG

-361 GPVIMTLLASMIR
+361 GPVIMTLLSSMIQTYLHSGG
-374 AYMNGDSEPA
+374 AAPAEKDGCDSVPPVAGDEA
-384 GGKPLA
+384 GVLSGCEGENKAEGK
-390 QDCTASAD
+390 
-398 SETEQVPSSGDAPE
+398 
-412 GDGGSES
+412 
-419 RGEQTDSALS
+419 QTDPAS

>member
-116 SEQKAG
+116 SAQKAG

-157 SHKRIDFR
+157 SQKKIDFR
-165 GMALKAVSF
+165 GMAVKASAF
-174 VPDTAQVVV
+174 VPDAAHIVV
-183 RVAKSMTGG
+183 RVAKAMTGG
-192 IVMFAMSLL
+192 VVMFAMSIL
-201 FAGYFFAA
+201 FAGYFFTA
-209 GPVFARLLRRLSVR
+209 GPVFAKLMRRLGVR
-223 LGGKRALSYIDQ
+223 IGGKSALGYIDQ
-235 SVAGV
+235 SVAAV
-240 RSVVYGF
+240 RAVVYGF
-247 IAAAAAQGATALI
+247 IGAAAAQGVTAFA
-260 GLAAAGVDHAF
+260 GLAVAGVNHA
-271 VLAIIAGVFSVVPGG
+271 LLLGIIAGVFSVVPGG

-296 QLYAGGSPVA
+296 QLYAGGSPAA
-306 SLCLIA
+306 SLCLVA
-312 WFMLVVCNVD
+312 WFLIVVCNVD
-322 NLVKGIIINRCG
+322 NLVKGIIIKRYG
-334 GSSLPFVIVFISVIG
+334 GSSLPFIIVFISVIG

-361 GPVIMTLLASMIR
+361 GPVIMTLLSSMIQTYLHSGG
-374 AYMNGDSEPA
+374 AAPAEKDGCDSVPPVAGDEA
-384 GGKPLA
+384 GVLPGCEGENKAEGK
-390 QDCTASAD
+390 
-398 SETEQVPSSGDAPE
+398 
-412 GDGGSES
+412 
-419 RGEQTDSALS
+419 QTDPAS

>member
-1 MSRFNLRKS
+1 
-10 AGPVMAS
+10 MAS

-116 SEQKAG
+116 SAQKAG

-157 SHKRIDFR
+157 SQKKIDFR
-165 GMALKAVSF
+165 GMAVKASAF
-174 VPDTAQVVV
+174 VPDAAHIVV
-183 RVAKSMTGG
+183 RVAKAMTGG
-192 IVMFAMSLL
+192 VVMFAMSIL
-201 FAGYFFAA
+201 FAGYFFTA
-209 GPVFARLLRRLSVR
+209 GPVFAKLMRRLGVR
-223 LGGKRALSYIDQ
+223 IGGKSALGYIDQ
-235 SVAGV
+235 SVAAV

-247 IAAAAAQGATALI
+247 IGAAAAQGVTAFA
-260 GLAAAGVDHAF
+260 GLAVAGVNHA
-271 VLAIIAGVFSVVPGG
+271 LLLGIIAGVFSVVPGG

-296 QLYAGGSPVA
+296 QLYAGGSPAA
-306 SLCLIA
+306 SLCLVA
-312 WFMLVVCNVD
+312 WFLIVVCNVD
-322 NLVKGIIINRCG
+322 NLVKGIIIKRYG
-334 GSSLPFVIVFISVIG
+334 GSSLPFIIVFISVIG

-361 GPVIMTLLASMIR
+361 GPVIMTLLSSMIQTYLHSGG
-374 AYMNGDSEPA
+374 AAPAEKDGCDSVPPVAGDEA
-384 GGKPLA
+384 GVLPGCEGENKAEGK
-390 QDCTASAD
+390 
-398 SETEQVPSSGDAPE
+398 
-412 GDGGSES
+412 
-419 RGEQTDSALS
+419 QTDPAS

>member
-61 GHTQAAA
+61 GHTLAAA

-116 SEQKAG
+116 SAQKAG

-157 SHKRIDFR
+157 SQKKIDFR
-165 GMALKAVSF
+165 GMAVKASAF
-174 VPDTAQVVV
+174 VPDAAHIVV
-183 RVAKSMTGG
+183 RVAKAMTGG
-192 IVMFAMSLL
+192 VVMFAMSIL
-201 FAGYFFAA
+201 FAGYFFTA
-209 GPVFARLLRRLSVR
+209 GPVFAKLMRRLGVR
-223 LGGKRALSYIDQ
+223 IGGKSALGYIDQ
-235 SVAGV
+235 SVAAV
-240 RSVVYGF
+240 RAVVYGF
-247 IAAAAAQGATALI
+247 IGAAAAQGVTAFA
-260 GLAAAGVDHAF
+260 GLAVAGVNHA
-271 VLAIIAGVFSVVPGG
+271 LLLGIIAGVFSVVPGG

-296 QLYAGGSPVA
+296 QLYAGGSPAA
-306 SLCLIA
+306 SLCLVA
-312 WFMLVVCNVD
+312 WFLIVVCNVD
-322 NLVKGIIINRCG
+322 NLVKGIIIKRYG
-334 GSSLPFVIVFISVIG
+334 GSSLPFIIVFISVIG

-361 GPVIMTLLASMIR
+361 GPVIMTLLSSMIQTYLHSGG
-374 AYMNGDSEPA
+374 AAPAEKDGCDSVPPVAGDEA
-384 GGKPLA
+384 GVLPGCEGENKAEGK
-390 QDCTASAD
+390 
-398 SETEQVPSSGDAPE
+398 
-412 GDGGSES
+412 
-419 RGEQTDSALS
+419 QTDPAS

>member
-116 SEQKAG
+116 SAQKAG

-157 SHKRIDFR
+157 SQKKIDFR
-165 GMALKAVSF
+165 GMAVKASAF
-174 VPDTAQVVV
+174 VPDAAHIVV
-183 RVAKSMTGG
+183 RVAKAMTGG
-192 IVMFAMSLL
+192 VVMFAMSIL
-201 FAGYFFAA
+201 FAGYFFTA
-209 GPVFARLLRRLSVR
+209 GPVFAKLMRRLGVR
-223 LGGKRALSYIDQ
+223 IGGKSALGYIDQ
-235 SVAGV
+235 SVAAV

-247 IAAAAAQGATALI
+247 IGAAAAQGVTAFA
-260 GLAAAGVDHAF
+260 GLAVAGVNHA
-271 VLAIIAGVFSVVPGG
+271 LLLGIIAGVFSVVPGG

-296 QLYAGGSPVA
+296 QLYAGGSPAA
-306 SLCLIA
+306 SLCLVA
-312 WFMLVVCNVD
+312 WFLIVVCNVD
-322 NLVKGIIINRCG
+322 NLVKGIIIKRYG
-334 GSSLPFVIVFISVIG
+334 GSSLPFIIVFISVIG

-361 GPVIMTLLASMIR
+361 GPVIMTLLSSMIQTYLHSGG
-374 AYMNGDSEPA
+374 AAPAEKDGCDSVPPVAGDEA
-384 GGKPLA
+384 GVLPGCEGENKTEGK
-390 QDCTASAD
+390 
-398 SETEQVPSSGDAPE
+398 
-412 GDGGSES
+412 
-419 RGEQTDSALS
+419 QTDPAS

>member
-17 IFVLGVVLAAGAVI
+17 IFVLGVVLAGGAGI

-61 GHTQAAA
+61 GHTLAAA

-116 SEQKAG
+116 SAQKAG

-157 SHKRIDFR
+157 SQKKIDFR
-165 GMALKAVSF
+165 GMAVKASAF
-174 VPDTAQVVV
+174 VPDAAHIVV
-183 RVAKSMTGG
+183 RVAKAMTGG
-192 IVMFAMSLL
+192 VVMFAMSIL
-201 FAGYFFAA
+201 FAGYFFTA
-209 GPVFARLLRRLSVR
+209 GPVFAKLMRRLGVR
-223 LGGKRALSYIDQ
+223 IGGKSALGYIDQ
-235 SVAGV
+235 SVAAV

-247 IAAAAAQGATALI
+247 IGAAAAQGVTAFA
-260 GLAAAGVDHAF
+260 GLAVAGVNHA
-271 VLAIIAGVFSVVPGG
+271 LLLGIIAGVFSVVPGG

-296 QLYAGGSPVA
+296 QLYAGGSPAA
-306 SLCLIA
+306 SLCLVA
-312 WFMLVVCNVD
+312 WFLIVVCNVD
-322 NLVKGIIINRCG
+322 NLVKGIIIKRYG
-334 GSSLPFVIVFISVIG
+334 GSSLPFIIVFISVIG

-361 GPVIMTLLASMIR
+361 GPVIMTLLSSMIQTYLHSGG
-374 AYMNGDSEPA
+374 AAPAEKDGCDSVPPVAGDEA
-384 GGKPLA
+384 GVLPGCEGENKTEGK
-390 QDCTASAD
+390 
-398 SETEQVPSSGDAPE
+398 
-412 GDGGSES
+412 
-419 RGEQTDSALS
+419 QTDPAS

>member
-1 MSRFNLRKS
+1 
-10 AGPVMAS
+10 MAS

-116 SEQKAG
+116 SAQKAG

-157 SHKRIDFR
+157 SQKKIDFR
-165 GMALKAVSF
+165 GMAVKASAF
-174 VPDTAQVVV
+174 VPDAAHIVV
-183 RVAKSMTGG
+183 RVAKAMTGG
-192 IVMFAMSLL
+192 VVMFAMSIL
-201 FAGYFFAA
+201 FAGYFFTA
-209 GPVFARLLRRLSVR
+209 GPVFAKLMRRLGVR
-223 LGGKRALSYIDQ
+223 IGGKSALGYIDQ
-235 SVAGV
+235 SVAAV
-240 RSVVYGF
+240 RAVVYGF
-247 IAAAAAQGATALI
+247 IGAAAAQGVTAFA
-260 GLAAAGVDHAF
+260 GLAVAGVNHA
-271 VLAIIAGVFSVVPGG
+271 LLLGIIAGVFSVVPGG

-296 QLYAGGSPVA
+296 QLYAGGSPAA
-306 SLCLIA
+306 SLCLVA
-312 WFMLVVCNVD
+312 WFLIVVCNVD
-322 NLVKGIIINRCG
+322 NLVKGIIIKRYG
-334 GSSLPFVIVFISVIG
+334 GSSLPFIIVFISVIG

-361 GPVIMTLLASMIR
+361 GPVIMTLLSSMIQTYLHSGG
-374 AYMNGDSEPA
+374 AAPAEKDGCDSVPPVAGDEA
-384 GGKPLA
+384 GVLPGCEGENKAEGK
-390 QDCTASAD
+390 
-398 SETEQVPSSGDAPE
+398 
-412 GDGGSES
+412 
-419 RGEQTDSALS
+419 QTDPAS

>member
-61 GHTQAAA
+61 GHTLAAA

-116 SEQKAG
+116 SAQKAG

-157 SHKRIDFR
+157 SQKKIDFR
-165 GMALKAVSF
+165 GMAVKASAF
-174 VPDTAQVVV
+174 VPDAAHIVV
-183 RVAKSMTGG
+183 RVAKAMTGG
-192 IVMFAMSLL
+192 VVMFAMSIL
-201 FAGYFFAA
+201 FAGYFFTA
-209 GPVFARLLRRLSVR
+209 GPVFAKLMRRLGVR
-223 LGGKRALSYIDQ
+223 IGGKSALGYIDQ
-235 SVAGV
+235 SVAAV
-240 RSVVYGF
+240 RAVVYGF
-247 IAAAAAQGATALI
+247 IGAAAAQGVTAFA
-260 GLAAAGVDHAF
+260 GLAVAGVNHA
-271 VLAIIAGVFSVVPGG
+271 LLLGIIAGVFSVVPGG

-296 QLYAGGSPVA
+296 QLYAGGSPAA
-306 SLCLIA
+306 SLCLVA
-312 WFMLVVCNVD
+312 WFLIVVCNVD
-322 NLVKGIIINRCG
+322 NLVKGIIIKRYG
-334 GSSLPFVIVFISVIG
+334 GSSLPFIIVFISVIG

-361 GPVIMTLLASMIR
+361 GPVIMTLLSSMIQTYLHSGG
-374 AYMNGDSEPA
+374 AAPAEKDGCDSVPPVAGDEAGVLPGCEGENKTEGKQTGPA
-384 GGKPLA
+384 
-390 QDCTASAD
+390 S
-398 SETEQVPSSGDAPE
+398 
-412 GDGGSES
+412 
-419 RGEQTDSALS
+419 

>member
-157 SHKRIDFR
+157 SQKKIDFR
-165 GMALKAVSF
+165 GMAVKASAF
-174 VPDTAQVVV
+174 VPDAAHIVV
-183 RVAKSMTGG
+183 RVAKAMTGG
-192 IVMFAMSLL
+192 VVMFAMSIL
-201 FAGYFFAA
+201 FAGYFFTA
-209 GPVFARLLRRLSVR
+209 GPVFAKLMRRLGVR
-223 LGGKRALSYIDQ
+223 IGGKSALGYIDQ
-235 SVAGV
+235 SVAAV
-240 RSVVYGF
+240 RAVVYGF
-247 IAAAAAQGATALI
+247 IGAAAAQGVTAFA
-260 GLAAAGVDHAF
+260 GLAVAGVNHA
-271 VLAIIAGVFSVVPGG
+271 LLLGIIAGVFSVVPGG

-296 QLYAGGSPVA
+296 QLYAGGSPAA
-306 SLCLIA
+306 SLCLVA
-312 WFMLVVCNVD
+312 WFLIVVCNVD
-322 NLVKGIIINRCG
+322 NLVKGIIIKRYG
-334 GSSLPFVIVFISVIG
+334 GSSLPFIIVFISVIG

-361 GPVIMTLLASMIR
+361 GPVIMTLLSSMIQTYLHSGG
-374 AYMNGDSEPA
+374 AAPAEKDGCDSVPPVAGDEA
-384 GGKPLA
+384 GVLPGCEGENKTEGK
-390 QDCTASAD
+390 
-398 SETEQVPSSGDAPE
+398 
-412 GDGGSES
+412 
-419 RGEQTDSALS
+419 QTDPAS